1 MGCRGGHVIRENGI
15 DTYLYDPYFGADI
28 LPDILYGLE
37 DTLDMLSR
45 AKENNFLCD
54 EEGGVLVDID
64 AKLMMF
70 WGSDL
75 LLDNVP
81 LIPFIVDFMQT
92 VTWQGWDIRHA
103 KWGTF
108 SMKQHLGIAKYP
120 TKIQRPSKEQ
130 REYHLNWWLR
140 VDQSN
145 TEYGEEECTVISHRT
160 SDGRLLHY
168 SVAEDLEDTL
178 RLGEDLLGI
187 LENRKTVKLS
197 HQRDVFDCL
206 HIDEI
211 HRTIHVFWGY
221 PLCSGNNLMY
231 RMDMY
236 WEGWQAKWI
245 DDGYPGYLKLI
256 GCEDPS
262 LLFTREEA
270 TDKVFKLFTNPI
282 ERGLTAL
289 EESDQ
294 TDLEKEQGIA
304 RWSKRIAFV
313 AELKRQ
319 WLEKYNA

>member
-1 MGCRGGHVIRENGI
+1 MGCRAGHVIRENGI
-15 DTYLYDPYFGADI
+15 DTYLYDPYFGAGI
-28 LPDILYGLE
+28 LPEILYGLE
-37 DTLDMLSR
+37 ETLGMVSR
-45 AKENNFLCD
+45 AKENDFLYD
-54 EEGGVLVDID
+54 GEGGVLVDID
-64 AKLMMF
+64 AKVMMF

-103 KWGTF
+103 RWGMF
-108 SMKQHLGIAKYP
+108 SMEQYLGIAKYP
-120 TKIQRPSKEQ
+120 TKIQKPSKER
-130 REYHLNWWLR
+130 REYHLNWWLK
-140 VDQSN
+140 VDRGN
-145 TEYGEEECTVISHRT
+145 TEYGEDECTVISHRT

-168 SVAEDLEDTL
+168 SVAEDLEETL

-211 HRTIHVFWGY
+211 NRTIHIFWGY
-221 PLCSGNNLMY
+221 PLCSGNDLMY

-262 LLFTREEA
+262 LLFTKEEV
-270 TDKVFKLFTNPI
+270 TDKLSVLFTVRI
-282 ERGLTAL
+282 KILMAVIKQ
-289 EESDQ
+289 SDH
-294 TDLEKEQGIA
+294 TDLEKKQTIA
-304 RWSKRIAFV
+304 KHNKQLARVTERTQQLLA
-313 AELKRQ
+313 
-319 WLEKYNA
+319 KYNA